1 MTRAPLTVVTGEVGA
16 GKTTLVQQLLSAL
29 AGEATIG
36 LISNAQGGRG
46 DLLHWVLYALG
57 LPTTPQDD
65 YISMFQRFQDFVID
79 EYAAG
84 RHVILIIDEAQNLTM
99 EALEELRMFT
109 NINSGK
115 DELLQMILVG
125 QPELRDMVTSPQLRQ
140 FAQRVTATC
149 HLKPLDMQETR
160 EYIEHRLRH
169 VGGRGDEFSVFAMK
183 AIYEET
189 RGVPRLIN
197 KLCDMA
203 MVYAAS
209 IERDGVGID
218 LIRELLDDGLFIK
231 TREEG
236 EEDGFLPD
244 PGPAPQSGPGSA
256 SKPAVGSVR
265 DSQQGSMRDSRE
277 DSIRDSIRSTDPGDV
292 YVLHTPIKP
301 GSGGPAAGPA
311 TGAAHTKGKAAE

>member
-1 MTRAPLTVVTGEVGA
+1 MSAELYTTFFGFRERPFTLSPDPDFLFWSKTHKRAFTVLEYGVMTRAPLTVVTGEVGA

-29 AGEATIG
+29 EGEATIG

-57 LPTTPQDD
+57 LPATPEDD

-84 RHVILIIDEAQNLTM
+84 RHVILIIDEAQNLTI

-125 QPELRDMVTSPQLRQ
+125 QPELRDMVTSPALRQ

-149 HLKPLDMQETR
+149 HLKPLDQQETR
-160 EYIEHRLRH
+160 DYIEHRLRH
-169 VGGRGDEFSVFAMK
+169 AGGRGDEFSVFAMK

-189 RGVPRLIN
+189 GGVPRLIN

-231 TREEG
+231 TREE
-236 EEDGFLPD
+236 ETEDGTSP
-244 PGPAPQSGPGSA
+244 
-256 SKPAVGSVR
+256 
-265 DSQQGSMRDSRE
+265 
-277 DSIRDSIRSTDPGDV
+277 DPGDV
-292 YVLHTPIKP
+292 YVLHNPVHP
-301 GSGGPAAGPA
+301 GGPGQTPGPV
-311 TGAAHTKGKAAE
+311 HTKGKAAE

>member
-1 MTRAPLTVVTGEVGA
+1 MSAELYTTFFGFRERPFTLSPDPDFLFWSKTHKRAFTVLEYGVMTRAPLTVVTGEVGA

-29 AGEATIG
+29 EGEATIG

-57 LPTTPQDD
+57 LPAAPDD
-65 YISMFQRFQDFVID
+65 NYISMFQRFQDFVID

-84 RHVILIIDEAQNLTM
+84 RHVILIIDEAQNLTL

-125 QPELRDMVTSPQLRQ
+125 QPELRDMVTSPALRQ

-149 HLKPLDMQETR
+149 HLKPLDQQETR
-160 EYIEHRLRH
+160 DYIEHRLRH

-189 RGVPRLIN
+189 GGVPRLIN

-231 TREEG
+231 TREE
-236 EEDGFLPD
+236 EEEG
-244 PGPAPQSGPGSA
+244 GATA
-256 SKPAVGSVR
+256 
-265 DSQQGSMRDSRE
+265 
-277 DSIRDSIRSTDPGDV
+277 DPGDV
-292 YVLHTPIKP
+292 YVLHNPVHPKGP
-301 GSGGPAAGPA
+301 GHTSGPV
-311 TGAAHTKGKAAE
+311 HTKGKAAE